1 MILSIKN
8 LVFKNKLARKLTEQ
22 YDIVGLY
29 AIEKVVSTNIVKLRL
44 LALMRIYSTVNI
56 NKVVRY
62 KKQKIEKIKS
72 IKRKSEKSREFS
84 TRE

>member
-1 MILSIKN
+1 
-8 LVFKNKLARKLTEQ
+8 
-22 YDIVGLY
+22 
-29 AIEKVVSTNIVKLRL
+29 
-44 LALMRIYSTVNI
+44 MRIYSAVNI